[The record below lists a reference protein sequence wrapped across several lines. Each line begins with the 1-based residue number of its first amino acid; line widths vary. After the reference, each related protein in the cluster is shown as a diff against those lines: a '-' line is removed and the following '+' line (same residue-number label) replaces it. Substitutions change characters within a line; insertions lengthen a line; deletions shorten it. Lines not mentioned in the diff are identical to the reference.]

1 MTTTTTAT
9 SRRRRR
15 GRRRRRR
22 GQSEVAGVQA
32 ELAQKETELQG
43 QRCVQAELEA
53 RLSARAAELREL
65 RQEVETLSRE
75 LQWERLVSE
84 EAKGRERRLAERL
97 EFNRVF
103 GGGAAAPP
111 PPPCP
116 LPSSPQPGASSEER
130 PRSPERGPPHEG
142 PVMEAFRLAHAAAAR
157 GPLETSEAASFEDLA
172 DV

>member
-1 MTTTTTAT
+1 M
-9 SRRRRR
+9 
-15 GRRRRRR
+15 
-22 GQSEVAGVQA
+22 AGVQA
-32 ELAQKETELQG
+32 ELAQKEAELQA

-53 RLSARAAELREL
+53 RLSARADELREL
-65 RQEVETLSRE
+65 RQEGETLSCA
-75 LQWERLVSE
+75 LQWERLVSH
-84 EAKGRERRLAERL
+84 EAVGRELRLAERP
-97 EFNRVF
+97 EFSRVF
-103 GGGAAAPP
+103 GGGAAP

-157 GPLETSEAASFEDLA
+157 GPQETSEAASFEDLV